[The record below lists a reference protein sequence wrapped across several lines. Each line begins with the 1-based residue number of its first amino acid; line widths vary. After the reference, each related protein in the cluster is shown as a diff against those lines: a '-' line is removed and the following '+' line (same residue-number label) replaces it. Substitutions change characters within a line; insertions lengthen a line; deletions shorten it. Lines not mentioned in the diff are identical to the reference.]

1 MAWDRRLL
9 SRYQHLVLLISG
21 FHGLYPVLNTDGTY
35 TPAASQLQA
44 NLTFKVGL
52 SGRYKPG
59 KEQAQEIVRKHGL
72 IQNDAE
78 DELRILEEKL
88 AQEKAMADFWDSD
101 AEEAPTEEE
110 EPPKEEE
117 PEDPGRFE
125 RFSLTSSLESLFQQ
139 SFLQLVQLRRR
150 FSIGWAGAEL
160 LLNVMEKLQ
169 VPANTVY
176 EARKEVGLLRSFA
189 AKVFIAI
196 VCWQDIQVAD
206 KHEIDLARSSV
217 KLPDDPMSRLEEDQA
232 INLPLTAFSYLIRR
246 LTVRGA
252 NSQPLLVL
260 TRDRRLAV
268 HKVLRCLSQRASDRL

>member
-21 FHGLYPVLNTDGTY
+21 FHGLYPVLDTDGTF

-59 KEQAQEIVRKHGL
+59 KEQAQDIVRKHGL

-88 AQEKAMADFWDSD
+88 AQEKAMAEFWDVD
-101 AEEAPTEEE
+101 AEEVPPEEE

-117 PEDPGRFE
+117 PEDPGRFD

-139 SFLQLVQLRRR
+139 SFLQLIQLRRR
-150 FSIGWAGAEL
+150 FAIGWAGAEL
-160 LLNVMEKLQ
+160 LLSAMEKMQ
-169 VPANTVY
+169 VPVNVVY
-176 EARKEVGLLRSFA
+176 ESCK
-189 AKVFIAI
+189 KVS
-196 VCWQDIQVAD
+196 
-206 KHEIDLARSSV
+206 L
-217 KLPDDPMSRLEEDQA
+217 
-232 INLPLTAFSYLIRR
+232 RR
-246 LTVRGA
+246 LSPSKMLIVIF
-252 NSQPLLVL
+252 
-260 TRDRRLAV
+260 
-268 HKVLRCLSQRASDRL
+268 H